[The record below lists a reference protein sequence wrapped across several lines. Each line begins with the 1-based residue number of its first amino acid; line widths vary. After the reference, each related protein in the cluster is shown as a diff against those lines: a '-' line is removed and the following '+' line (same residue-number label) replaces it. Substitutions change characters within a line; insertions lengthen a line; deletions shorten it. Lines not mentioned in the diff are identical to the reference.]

1 MYDGMSKTILL
12 VDDNLKIRELFTSYL
27 ELKEYQVTNL
37 ENGLAVIDEMK
48 NHTYDIVM
56 LDLAMPEMSGFEVLE
71 KMKEGN
77 LPTNNVIVLTAADLT
92 DEDREKIKS
101 YEIKAFL
108 EKPAELSTIMALI
121 SC

>member
-1 MYDGMSKTILL
+1 MSKSILL

-37 ENGLAVIDEMK
+37 ENGLAVIDELK
-48 NHTYDIVM
+48 NHTYDIVI

-71 KMKEGN
+71 KMKEDN

>member
-1 MYDGMSKTILL
+1 MSKSILL

-37 ENGLAVIDEMK
+37 ENGLAVIDELK
-48 NHTYDIVM
+48 NHTYDIVI

-71 KMKEGN
+71 KMKEDN
-77 LPTNNVIVLTAADLT
+77 LPRNNVIVLTAADLT

>member
-1 MYDGMSKTILL
+1 MSKTILL
-12 VDDNLKIRELFTSYL
+12 VDDNIKIRELFKSYL
-27 ELKEYQVTNL
+27 ELKEYQVTTL
-37 ENGLAVIDEMK
+37 ENGLAVIDELK
-48 NHTYDIVM
+48 NHTYDIVI

-71 KMKEGN
+71 KMKGDN

-92 DEDREKIKS
+92 EDEREKIKS
-101 YEIKAFL
+101 YKIKAFL

>member
-1 MYDGMSKTILL
+1 MNKIILL
-12 VDDNLKIRELFTSYL
+12 VDDNNKIRELFTSYL
-27 ELKEYQVTNL
+27 ELKEYQVKTL
-37 ENGLAVIDEMK
+37 ENGLAVIDELK
-48 NHTYDIVM
+48 NHTYDIVI

-71 KMKEGN
+71 KMKEN
-77 LPTNNVIVLTAADLT
+77 KISTNNVIVLTAADLT
-92 DEDREKIKS
+92 EEDREKIKS